1 MCFAEQS
8 EEDLALYGIDWD
20 GLAPVAQWNG
30 PDNDEPSVE
39 IPEVPELLLENDY
52 AQLVQTVSPLGQ
64 SADNG
69 VDLFI
74 AAKNTVLRCID
85 RH

>member
-20 GLAPVAQWNG
+20 GPAPAAQWNG

-69 VDLFI
+69 VVCSLQQ
-74 AAKNTVLRCID
+74 KTLLRCID

>member
-1 MCFAEQS
+1 MLNS
-8 EEDLALYGIDWD
+8 LRKDLALYGIDWD
-20 GLAPVAQWNG
+20 GPAPAAQWNG

-74 AAKNTVLRCID
+74 AAKKHCAPM
-85 RH
+85 H

>member
-20 GLAPVAQWNG
+20 GLAPVAQWNE

-52 AQLVQTVSPLGQ
+52 AQLVQTVSP
-64 SADNG
+64 SWS
-69 VDLFI
+69 I
-74 AAKNTVLRCID
+74 S
-85 RH
+85 